1 MFDFI
6 YHDIPQQ
13 SVTTLT
19 DINSIIT
26 FCLIC
31 LGNSEKEVEW
41 LLSEAGPKS
50 SITVWGQEILDS
62 ATTLKLKNLI
72 QKIGVGRVYLDVYED
87 LRNAIVEK
95 TSA

>member
-1 MFDFI
+1 M
-6 YHDIPQQ
+6 
-13 SVTTLT
+13 SSRTTEKN
-19 DINSIIT
+19 IFNET
-26 FCLIC
+26 FCFIC